1 MRAWLV
7 LILACGSSHT
17 FSSQDSGLGDAPADA
32 AQPPFNAVQWV
43 DVFVGTAPSA
53 APDPVTN
60 GAGGSTFPAAA
71 LPFGM
76 VQWGPDTSSG
86 PPSGYAYGD
95 PRITAFS
102 LTHLSGAGCWAMRDF
117 PVFPFSGTDP
127 STDPSDTFSHETA
140 SPGFYEVVLGSG
152 ITVDL
157 AASKRGGMARFTFP
171 SGPDATLV
179 VANGHVTDL
188 LSVKNPTLQVQADAT
203 IVGQRTNTFFCGGQP
218 SYTVYFAARFDRA
231 VKESGTYQLG
241 GKSPGASDASG
252 LGTGV
257 YATFDTSREAVV
269 TMKVGLSYVSAANA
283 VANLDAE
290 IPGWDFDAVHAAAVS
305 QWNQALGHVVVEGG
319 TDADLRAFYTALY
332 HVLLQPAIASDV
344 NGDYMGLDGTV
355 KNDGHVRYQNFSLW
369 DVYRSWAQLVAVLA
383 PDEMGDIV
391 RSLVIAG
398 AECGALPK
406 WPLANTNQ
414 GLMFGDPSSPFIA
427 NAYAF
432 GARGFDAQAA
442 LALMIQDATDPSA
455 TCNGVSL
462 RPGLADYL
470 ARHYIAQGDLQSP
483 PGSVSVTLEYAQDD
497 FAIGQL
503 AHALG
508 NEAVHATFA
517 DRATYWKNVFD
528 PATGYL
534 QPRMDD
540 FFGMPVF
547 GNVDVTSQDPGD
559 LFGSSGF
566 VEANSTQLTLAVQ
579 HDIPGLIA
587 ALGGDAVLVAR
598 LDALFAQVNAG
609 LKQPY
614 FYMGNEPGF
623 SSPWAYAFAGA
634 PYKTQ
639 AVVRRILRE
648 AFTGGPSGLPGNDD
662 LGATSS
668 WQAWAM
674 LGMYPVIPGVG
685 GVVLG
690 SPTFPKATITL
701 AGGAKLVIVA
711 DGAGS
716 YVQSLRVNGNDS
728 SSSWLDW
735 SAMANG
741 GNLSFVLGTTP
752 NITWGSAPSDR
763 P

>member
-7 LILACGSSHT
+7 LILACGSPHAVTSP
-17 FSSQDSGLGDAPADA
+17 DSALGDAPADA
-32 AQPPFNAVQWV
+32 AQPPFDAVQWV

-53 APDPVTN
+53 APNPVTN
-60 GAGGSTFPAAA
+60 GAGGATFPAAA

-76 VQWGPDTSSG
+76 VQWGPDTSSS

-95 PRITAFS
+95 PKITAFS

-117 PVFPFSGTDP
+117 PVFPVSGTW
-127 STDPSDTFSHETA
+127 STNPSDTLSHETA

-152 ITVDL
+152 VTVDL
-157 AASKRGGMARFTFP
+157 TASKRAGMARFTFP
-171 SGPDATLV
+171 SGSDATLV
-179 VANGHVTDL
+179 VANGYTTDL
-188 LSVKNPTLQVQADAT
+188 LSVKNPMLQFQDDVT
-203 IVGQRTNTFFCGGQP
+203 IVGQRTDTFFCGGQP
-218 SYTVYFAARFDRA
+218 SYTVYFAARLDGV
-231 VKESGTYQLG
+231 VKETGTYQLG
-241 GKSPGASDASG
+241 KNPGATEASG

-257 YATFDTSREAVV
+257 YATFDTSVV

-283 VANLDAE
+283 MANLDDE
-290 IPGWDFDAVHAAAVS
+290 IPGWDFDAVRAAAAS
-305 QWNQALGHVVVEGG
+305 EWNRALGHVVVEGG

-332 HVLLQPAIASDV
+332 HVLLQPAVASDV

-391 RSLVIAG
+391 RSLVVAS

-414 GLMFGDPSSPFIA
+414 GLMFGDPSGPFVA

-442 LALMIQDATDPSA
+442 LAQMIQGATDPSA
-455 TCNGVSL
+455 ACNGVTP

-470 ARHYIAQGDLQSP
+470 TRHYIAQGDLASP
-483 PGSVSVTLEYAQDD
+483 PGSVSVTLEYSQDD

-508 NEAVHATFA
+508 NEAAHATFA
-517 DRATYWKNVFD
+517 DRASYWKNVFD

-547 GNVDVTSQDPGD
+547 ANVDVTSQNPLD

-587 ALGGDAVLVAR
+587 ALGGDAALVAR

-609 LKQPY
+609 LEQPY

-639 AVVRRILRE
+639 AVVHRILGE
-648 AFTGGPSGLPGNDD
+648 AFTGGPAGLPGNDD

-690 SPTFPKATITL
+690 SPTFPKVTITL
-701 AGGAKLVIVA
+701 GGGAKLVIVG
-711 DGAGS
+711 DGVGP

-735 SAMANG
+735 SAVANG
-741 GNLSFVLGTTP
+741 GSLSFVLGTAP
-752 NITWGSAPSDR
+752 NLTWGSAQSDR
-763 P
+763 PPAIR